1 MLDLSDENFSL
12 NNNRVVHR
20 DIEKEMRESFLAY
33 SMSVIVSRA
42 LPDVRDGLKPVHR
55 RILYTMYENGLT
67 PDKEYRKCADTVGTV
82 LGRYHP
88 HGDASVYDAMVRL
101 AQDFSMRYPLVD
113 GHGNFGSLDGD
124 PPAAYRYTEARM
136 DKMALDMLTDI
147 NKDTI
152 DYMSNYDDRLKEPVV
167 LPSRFPNL
175 LVNGSVG
182 IAVGMATNIP
192 PHNLTET
199 IDAVQTLIKNPDCTL
214 DELMQHIKGPDFPTG
229 GIIMG
234 RAGIRAAYAT
244 GRGRITLR
252 GRAKIEDIKN
262 RTCIIIEEIP
272 YMVNKK
278 RLIENIADLAK
289 DKRIDGIHTIRDES
303 DKDHDV
309 RIVIELKK
317 DAIAQVVLNHLYQY
331 TQLQDTVGVIM
342 LALVKGEPKILSLKQ
357 MLTEYIDF
365 QVEVIRRR
373 TKFDLDKAQARAHI
387 LEGMVIA
394 AENIEEVIRIC
405 RTSENITEIKQRL
418 MARFSLTEIQADA
431 IAQMRMYQLSNM
443 ERKKIDDELAELN
456 AKIKDLTE
464 ILASHE
470 RVLEIICN
478 ELEEIKRKYGDERRT
493 SIENVSGE
501 VDVEDLI
508 PVEDCVVTLT
518 NIGYIKRQPISEYKT
533 QKRGG
538 KGVSAIK
545 QRDEDFIQEMFI
557 SSTHDDVLF
566 ITSKG
571 IMYKLRCYEIA
582 EGSKQSRGVNVINM
596 LPLAEDEKIAAM
608 IKTTDYEDGKFL
620 IMVTKNG
627 KIKRTPL
634 SAYKNVRK
642 NGLRAVGLDDG
653 DEIAGVRLTD
663 GSAQVIVATRN
674 GYAIRIDETQMR
686 PMSRTAHGVKAIKL
700 RDGDYVVSMARV
712 REGASVLTVTDKG
725 LGRRVKL
732 DDYRIQNRGGYGM
745 LNYKVSDD
753 KGYVCGIKIVDE
765 EDDIIMIAADGVII
779 RIRACDIRIM
789 GRYATGVKLMRV
801 SGEDRV
807 VAFTRAE
814 HDDSAETEKIEQPSE
829 EELEKEMAEAAAE
842 EQNEVVID
850 EAPDDDEDDQE
861 DTEE

>member
-252 GRAKIEDIKN
+252 GRAKIDDIKN

-394 AENIEEVIRIC
+394 AENIEEVIQIC

-765 EDDIIMIAADGVII
+765 EDDIIMIATDGVII

-850 EAPDDDEDDQE
+850 EAPDDDEEEQE
-861 DTEE
+861 DTE